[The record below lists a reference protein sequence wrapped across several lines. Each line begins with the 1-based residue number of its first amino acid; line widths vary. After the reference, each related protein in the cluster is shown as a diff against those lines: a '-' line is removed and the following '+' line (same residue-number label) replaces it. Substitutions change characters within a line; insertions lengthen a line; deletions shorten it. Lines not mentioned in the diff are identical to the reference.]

1 MVRRSSRNAGK
12 NVDYK
17 EKPEKVK
24 EFIVSSSSDES
35 DSESQDADMQEDV
48 NSKDITKKV
57 EIKEKKVR
65 KVPQKKVRAKKFRK
79 GKWNPLIQIVHYD
92 FLKNEPDH
100 DVKLDDSVRMSN
112 LNAIRAVF
120 TNDLKLME
128 KVFFDTKN
136 ISTLNACWSPDID
149 MTALDYLAQRN

>member
-1 MVRRSSRNAGK
+1 
-12 NVDYK
+12 
-17 EKPEKVK
+17 
-24 EFIVSSSSDES
+24 
-35 DSESQDADMQEDV
+35 MQEDV

-149 MTALDYLAQRN
+149 MTALDYLAQRNQVKMLELIIAPELHIELHETYDKLRAGYYSQRANQSEEYL